1 MEERRSK
8 MIDIQED
15 ELEGVLE
22 ADISGALGVD
32 AFIEGSINFI
42 GESSIENEEI
52 EDASTPNALN
62 IVLTL
67 FMVILVV
74 LLAGVLGIAGIYLF
88 MM

>member
-8 MIDIQED
+8 MINIQED

-42 GESSIENEEI
+42 GESSIKNEE
-52 EDASTPNALN
+52 EYVSTSNALS

-67 FMVILVV
+67 FMIILVV